1 MLNIE
6 AVILSLNKKCLTR
19 LIRRFEGTGSWQLS
33 VKMEEREKQQGQKR
47 KGNGITKP
55 ERLNAGRETEVKMEE
70 RLKATEYYY

>member
-1 MLNIE
+1 
-6 AVILSLNKKCLTR
+6 
-19 LIRRFEGTGSWQLS
+19 
-33 VKMEEREKQQGQKR
+33 MEEREKQQGQKR